1 LISRLKKHKL
11 IFLAFILFIIPVL
24 IYSGSTGKIAG
35 TVIDGT
41 TGAPLVGVNVVVQ
54 GTSMGAAT
62 DENGYFV
69 ILNIRPGEYTLTAS
83 YIGYQTVNVAE
94 ILVNTDRTT
103 QIDIEMKPAALDI
116 KEEITVTAKRPI
128 VEKDKTSSSIH
139 MQSQEINDQPISG
152 VRDLLELTPG
162 VNRNADGTISI
173 RGGGGYDINYSING
187 IKAMNTNT
195 SVTAFGGSGMSKSEN
210 SWKYEINPLAVS
222 QMEVVSGGFN
232 AEYGNAQSGVVKVVT
247 KEGGSEFHG
256 GFRYEYRPP
265 GKYHYGDYL
274 YSQDQ
279 PEWERWGNPENIDKW
294 LESPSF
300 KTDSAAINN
309 YNLWV
314 MNHTPGDEQ
323 ITQFRI
329 DSTTGE
335 VKSYAT
341 DNRSN
346 IMGVYDY
353 REKPAQRYLFSLG
366 GPLGNFGDKMS
377 FFVSGEYKE
386 QPTRL
391 PTVEQTQKLSNY
403 TLVLAYNPSSK
414 HKFKFTNMYRYYE
427 GGMGSGAEDIRWAG
441 LNGWTGARKKYT
453 LIYDALREETITSQ
467 NLDYR
472 YVISSQSFFK
482 VSLIHQFEE
491 LFSLQRPVPGI
502 AKDAQLVAQGKRDT
516 RLLENRGDWFMKY
529 RDYYTWSSLY
539 NQASLT
545 DYWEGNV
552 IYSNQINDRH
562 QIKLGMEG
570 SIKDQDFN
578 ASSSLTVSSFIWRTG
593 FASNYKAKTKY
604 LAAFAQDKI
613 EFGGMIANLG
623 LRMDAYN
630 FGGEVPDYEHDVF
643 YPAENEGF
651 EGGIGIPAWE
661 DSKTYWTL
669 SPRVG
674 ISFPISDKA
683 AFRVQYGHF
692 RSMPIIARAL
702 DNQTNHGWGIVGN
715 PNLEPKLSINYEVGL
730 QYNLWNTHQLDV
742 VTYYNDMKNQTNT
755 IYKESTAGSIKY
767 SGDYKGTYRTYTNN
781 SYGSSQGVE
790 ISFANKRVNHWRYRI
805 GYSLSQV
812 KYGYTGLYI
821 EPEEL
826 TPQLEQKY
834 TYSAAEYTAG
844 EDRTHRLN
852 GSLTY
857 IIYENGGP
865 QIFGIKPFS
874 NMTISAIYHVTSGTP
889 YYWSPDYVAVSEV
902 KIERNR
908 RYPPESST
916 DLKVE
921 KQFSMYGFDMIA
933 SLRIENLFNNRQLT
947 PISDT
952 AELDRWVKR
961 SVTHMDSGNAPNRD
975 YHLYNYFQAYKNV
988 LREIYINF
996 GINF

>member
-1 LISRLKKHKL
+1 MARLSNYKFLIL
-11 IFLAFILFIIPVL
+11 IFGLLFTAL
-24 IYSGSTGKIAG
+24 YLFGGSTGKIAG
-35 TVIDGT
+35 KVTDKT
-41 TGAPLVGVNVVVQ
+41 TGEPLIGVNIVVK
-54 GTSMGAAT
+54 GTSMGGAT
-62 DENGYFV
+62 DKNGYFV
-69 ILNIRPGEYTLTAS
+69 ILNLRPGEYTLSAS
-83 YIGYQTVNVAE
+83 YIGYQTVTVE
-94 ILVNTDRTT
+94 DVLVNTDRTT
-103 QIDIEMKPAALDI
+103 QIDIEMNPAVLDMQQ
-116 KEEITVTAKRPI
+116 EVVVTAERPI

-139 MQSQEINDQPISG
+139 MQAQEINEQPVEG

-187 IKAMNTNT
+187 IRAMNTNT

-247 KEGGSEFHG
+247 KEGGSRFTG

-274 YSQDQ
+274 YSHQQ
-279 PEWERWGNPENIDKW
+279 PEWERWGNPDNIDKW
-294 LESPSF
+294 LDNSSF
-300 KTDSAAINN
+300 RTDSAAINN

-314 MNHTPGDEQ
+314 MNHTPGDEK
-323 ITQFRI
+323 IILFRI

-335 VKSYAT
+335 IESYQR
-341 DNRSN
+341 DNRAN

-353 REKPAQRYLFSLG
+353 RQFAAQRYLFSLG
-366 GPLGNFGDKMS
+366 GPLGPNGNRTS
-377 FFVSGEYKE
+377 FFISGEYKE
-386 QPTRL
+386 KPTRL
-391 PTVEQTQKLSNY
+391 PTVAKTQKLSNY
-403 TLVLAYNPSSK
+403 TIVLTYNPASK
-414 HKFKFTNMYRYYE
+414 HKFRFTNMYRYYE

-441 LNGWTGARKKYT
+441 LGGWSGARKKYT

-472 YVISSQSFFK
+472 YVISSKSFLK
-482 VSLIHQFEE
+482 VAVIHQFEE

-502 AKDAQLVAQGKRDT
+502 AKDAQLVAQGKRET
-516 RLLENRGDWFMKY
+516 RLLENRGDWFLKY

-545 DYWEGNV
+545 DYWEGN
-552 IYSNQINDRH
+552 IHYSSQVNDRH
-562 QIKLGMEG
+562 QIKLGVEA
-570 SIKDQDFN
+570 SVKDQDFN

-593 FASNYKAKTKY
+593 FATNYKASTRY
-604 LAAFAQDKI
+604 LAAYAQDKI

-623 LRMDAYN
+623 LRLDAYN
-630 FGGEVPDYEHDVF
+630 FGAQLPEYEHHVF

-661 DSKTYWTL
+661 DAKTFVTL

-692 RSMPIIARAL
+692 RSLPIVARAL

-730 QYNLWNTHQLDV
+730 QYNLWDTHQLDI
-742 VTYYNDMKNQTNT
+742 VTYYNDLKNQTNS
-755 IYKESTAGSIKY
+755 IYKETTAGSIKY

-790 ISFANKRVNHWRYRI
+790 ISFANKRVDHWRYRL
-805 GYSLSQV
+805 GYALSQV

-826 TPQLEQKY
+826 TLQLKQKY
-834 TYSAAEYTAG
+834 TYSAAEFTAG
-844 EDRTHRLN
+844 EDRTHRFN

-857 IIYENGGP
+857 LIYKDQGP
-865 QIFGIKPFS
+865 QIFGIKPLS
-874 NMTISAIYHVTSGTP
+874 NITLSAIYRVTSGTP
-889 YYWSPDYVAVSEV
+889 YYWSPDYVPESEV

-916 DLKVE
+916 DLRIE
-921 KQFSMYGFDMIA
+921 KKFTVSGFDMTA
-933 SLRIENLFNNRQLT
+933 SVRIKNLFNNKQLT
-947 PISDT
+947 PISDS
-952 AELDRWVKR
+952 AELDRWMKK
-961 SVTHMDSGNAPNRD
+961 SITYMDPGNEPNRD
-975 YHLYNYFQAYKNV
+975 YRLYNYFQAYKNV
-988 LREIYINF
+988 PREIYFNIGVNF
-996 GINF
+996 